1 MKTSFTIPIPQKIST
16 NSIYAGVH
24 WTKRKAFKD
33 LMLLSTHNQFKASAK
48 HNCRVSLSFLF
59 TFKSR
64 PLDSSNCSYMAKV
77 IEDCMV
83 HYGILKDD
91 TIKSVKSVTFESQK
105 GDRDECEVII
115 HWLIPNFLLPNP
127 PRQPPY

>member
-1 MKTSFTIPIPQKIST
+1 MKNIKMKTSFTIQIPKKIST

-33 LMLLSTHNQFKASAK
+33 LMILSTCAQFKDATK
-48 HNCRVSLSFLF
+48 HDCRVNLSFIF
-59 TFKSR
+59 TFKNR

-91 TIKSVKSVTFESQK
+91 TIKSVKSVTYESQK
-105 GDRDECEVII
+105 GDRDECTVAINHVSDNHAI
-115 HWLIPNFLLPNP
+115 
-127 PRQPPY
+127 RAR